1 MHTGAPG
8 QARPATSEVDR
19 ISAGDL
25 TTLVSDRGAAAM
37 NIAAVLVVDHGAE
50 LEPARVTRVLAAW
63 TDAVPRLRQR
73 LRHAPPGCGR
83 PYWADDPDFAIDRH
97 VGRRHVEKDEDLW
110 DVAADAAC
118 RRLPRDRPLWRCVWV
133 TGLDG
138 GRAALVVVVHHVLAD
153 GLGGLAM
160 LRALADSSPV
170 DAGLRPHPPRPNP
183 SASTL
188 AAEAWRSRAGGVT
201 SLAARA
207 RLARS
212 GLQDLG
218 LERTRPRLCPRTSV
232 NRPTGARRRLHVVT
246 VPLADVVA
254 TAHRLGVTV
263 NDLVLAAVADS
274 LSGLLRDRGESVDS
288 LVVSVPYS
296 GRAGTEAGR
305 LGNDTGVVP
314 FRLPLDVDSGTRL
327 QAIARMTRD
336 QRRRPRA
343 ASAAPL
349 GVAFRALARLGV
361 FRWFVDHQR
370 LVNTFVTNVRG
381 PAQPWRFC
389 DRVVSRVV
397 PVAVTPG
404 NVAVTFDVLSYA
416 GTLGVTVVADPDV
429 VPDQARLAGHLLEA
443 LSHRLGSPG

>member
-1 MHTGAPG
+1 MHMGHPG
-8 QARPATSEVDR
+8 RARPATSDVDR

-73 LRHAPPGCGR
+73 LRRAPPGCGR
-83 PYWADDPDFAIDRH
+83 PYWADDPHFTVDRH
-97 VGRRHVEKDEDLW
+97 VGWHHVAEDEDLL
-110 DVAADAAC
+110 DVAADATC
-118 RRLPRDRPLWRCVWV
+118 RRLPRDRPLWRCIWV
-133 TGLDG
+133 TGLDD

-160 LRALADSSPV
+160 LGALAGSSSV
-170 DAGLRPHPPRPNP
+170 EAGSGGHAPRQVP
-183 SASTL
+183 SAPDL
-188 AAEAWRSRAGGVT
+188 AAEAWRSRAAGVT

-218 LERTRPRLCPRTSV
+218 LARTRPRLSPRTSL

-246 VPLADVVA
+246 VPLTDLVA
-254 TAHRLGVTV
+254 TGHRLGVTV

-314 FRLPLDVDSGTRL
+314 FRIPLNVDSDTRL
-327 QAIARMTRD
+327 QTIARLTRD

-349 GVAFRALARLGV
+349 GVAFRLLARLGV
-361 FRWFVDHQR
+361 FRWFVDRQR

-389 DRVVSRVV
+389 DRVVSSVV

-429 VPDQARLAGHLLEA
+429 VPDQARLAGYLHEA
-443 LSHRLGSPG
+443 LSDRMGASD